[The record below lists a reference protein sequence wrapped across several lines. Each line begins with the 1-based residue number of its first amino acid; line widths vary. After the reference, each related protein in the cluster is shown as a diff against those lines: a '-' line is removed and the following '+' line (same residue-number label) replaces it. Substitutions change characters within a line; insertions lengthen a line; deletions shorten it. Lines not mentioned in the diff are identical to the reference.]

1 MAEVK
6 KREGE
11 STNSLIFRF
20 IKRVQQTGV
29 LRESK
34 KRRFHTRSQNRLK
47 RKLSALHREEKKVE
61 MEISRKLGEDIKR

>member
-11 STNSLIFRF
+11 STTSLIYRF

-34 KRRFHTRSQNRLK
+34 KRRFHSRTQNRLK
-47 RKLSALHREEKKVE
+47 RKLSALHREVKKKE
-61 MEISRKLGEDIKR
+61 MEIARKLGEL

>member
-29 LRESK
+29 LREAK
-34 KRRFHTRSQNRLK
+34 KRRFHSRTQNRLK
-47 RKLSALHREEKKVE
+47 RKLSALHREEKRKEVE
-61 MEISRKLGEDIKR
+61 IAKKLGEF